1 MYHNLSNKMLK
12 CKQRQFPSSY
22 LLRLLTMALF
32 RGVNRRPSRL
42 SSISPWWWL
51 AGVGPAGEALL
62 NKRLLLQS
70 IGDLLLLP
78 LSLSGLGGVNEI
90 WRTTVFSCWIEAV
103 RGHNLVS
110 LVFKARGST
119 ASANSCWNGGITAT
133 SVEEAF
139 FSSAAEAR
147 RRFATK
153 WSCPRWLNAGR
164 WQNISAGREP
174 TSYLLLFLGGN
185 AWRTPASRGRD
196 TQALHCFDRLFCRVF
211 FVKCKPLP
219 SNIRFLVRV
228 LYKGLS
234 AKLCTCHFYNRKSG
248 VF

>member
-1 MYHNLSNKMLK
+1 MGWVSGFFSNKI
-12 CKQRQFPSSY
+12 PSSF
-22 LLRLLTMALF
+22 LSRLLTMALF
-32 RGVNRRPSRL
+32 RGVSWRLTRL

-90 WRTTVFSCWIEAV
+90 WRPAVISCWIGAV
-103 RGHNLVS
+103 RGRNLVS
-110 LVFKARGST
+110 LVFKARGSS
-119 ASANSCWNGGITAT
+119 ASAISGRHGGITAT
-133 SVEEAF
+133 SIEEAF

-153 WSCPRWLNAGR
+153 WSCPRWLNAGC
-164 WQNISAGREP
+164 WQKICAGREP
-174 TSYLLLFLGGN
+174 TSYLLLFLGDN

-196 TQALHCFDRLFCRVF
+196 TQALHCFDLLICRVF
-211 FVKCKPLP
+211 FVKCKPLS
-219 SNIRFLVRV
+219 SNSRFLVRV
-228 LYKGLS
+228 LYKGFF
-234 AKLCTCHFYNRKSG
+234 AKLCTCHFYNTKSG